1 MAKSTEQANTNG
13 TNAGE
18 SQFTDELLKL
28 AQALMP
34 EPPSGATKRIVDKV
48 EKGVDRELHE
58 VGWKAYD
65 KVVEV
70 ANNATNRLY
79 TSAAVGQV
87 LGTAIDAMLRWQ
99 RFNSAVAGA
108 FFSALWPTVGLPT
121 ATDVEAI
128 RNDVRALRDELREAA
143 AEREASEGYAREL
156 HGAVRSSIVNRT
168 EANAVVA
175 PRLRKSSVHKVSVWS
190 GWTGADHLEISE
202 DVRN

>member
-1 MAKSTEQANTNG
+1 MAKSTEQTNTNG

-18 SQFTDELLKL
+18 SQFTDEILKL

-34 EPPSGATKRIVDKV
+34 EPPSGATKRIAGKV
-48 EKGVDRELHE
+48 EKGIDRELHE

-70 ANNATNRLY
+70 AKNATNRLY
-79 TSAAVGQV
+79 SSAAVGQV
-87 LGTAIDAMLRWQ
+87 LGTAIDTMLRWQ

-121 ATDVEAI
+121 ATDVEAM

-143 AEREASEGYAREL
+143 AEREASEDYAREL
-156 HGAVRSSIVNRT
+156 HAAVRSSIVNRT
-168 EANAVVA
+168 QANTVVA
-175 PRLRKSSVHKVSVWS
+175 PRLRKSSVHQVSVWS

-202 DVRN
+202 DVVN

>member
-58 VGWKAYD
+58 VVWKGYD

-79 TSAAVGQV
+79 SSAAVGQV

-108 FFSALWPTVGLPT
+108 FFSALWPTVGLLT
-121 ATDVEAI
+121 ATGVEAM

-143 AEREASEGYAREL
+143 AEREASEDCAREL
-156 HGAVRSSIVNRT
+156 HAAVRNSIVNRT
-168 EANAVVA
+168 QANTVVA
-175 PRLRKSSVHKVSVWS
+175 PRLRKSSVHQVSVWS
-190 GWTGADHLEISE
+190 GWTGADHVEISE